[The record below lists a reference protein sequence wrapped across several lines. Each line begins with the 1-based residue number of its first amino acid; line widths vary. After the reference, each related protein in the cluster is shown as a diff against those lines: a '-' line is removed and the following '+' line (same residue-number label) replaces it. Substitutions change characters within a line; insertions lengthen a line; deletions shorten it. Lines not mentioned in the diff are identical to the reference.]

1 MQDQSKD
8 SGARDPAI
16 LERSIVLELLR
27 DDHEEWWTRAELEA
41 EIYDVQAAVL
51 AAALLR
57 LEDGGVVELLLQDE
71 RVRASGCLRYLDG
84 LGMVCI

>member
-8 SGARDPAI
+8 SWARDPAI
-16 LERSIVLELLR
+16 VERSIVLELLR
-27 DDHEEWWTRAELEA
+27 DDHDEWWTHTALEV
-41 EIYDVQAAVL
+41 EIYDIEPAAI

-57 LEDGGVVELLLQDE
+57 LQQGGVAELQGE
-71 RVRASGCLRYLDG
+71 RARATPSLRYLDG